1 MRSPRFA
8 CFPPPRKS
16 PHCELRVFKILLAAL
31 AAVTGTR
38 SRPRIPLFVSAIRFC
53 YYPARAYF
61 FLQAICDC
69 GKSSLEALSV
79 KEELKWRTELE
90 QNALDQK
97 QDTAAVSA
105 KSIEPSAAY
114 RAFANAGC
122 SEQFLKEYGDVLLY
136 CLEHIELTTCQVLAC
151 AAAARHKN
159 RNTSRWAT
167 DHS

>member
-1 MRSPRFA
+1 M
-8 CFPPPRKS
+8 
-16 PHCELRVFKILLAAL
+16 
-31 AAVTGTR
+31 
-38 SRPRIPLFVSAIRFC
+38 
-53 YYPARAYF
+53 
-61 FLQAICDC
+61 
-69 GKSSLEALSV
+69 

-122 SEQFLKEYGDVLLY
+122 SEQFLKEYDDVLLY
-136 CLEHIELTTCQVLAC
+136 CLEHIELTTYQVLAC

>member
-1 MRSPRFA
+1 
-8 CFPPPRKS
+8 
-16 PHCELRVFKILLAAL
+16 VFKILLAAL

-38 SRPRIPLFVSAIRFC
+38 SYPCVPLFVSAIRFC
-53 YYPARAYF
+53 YCPPHAYF

-90 QNALDQK
+90 QHALDQK
-97 QDTAAVSA
+97 QDTAVVSA

-122 SEQFLKEYGDVLLY
+122 SKEFLKEYGDVLLY
-136 CLEHIELTTCQVLAC
+136 RLERI
-151 AAAARHKN
+151 
-159 RNTSRWAT
+159 
-167 DHS
+167 